1 MGVYINMTEKQK
13 ESKES
18 TKEKEKE
25 EAAAFFAKKLAGVKD
40 HDTPFYYLW
49 SEFLGGLALVSFKFW
64 IMYLTEEEGFRKS
77 FDADPKA
84 IIEVVL
90 QMWRVKVIAE
100 IDAEMERHEEMLK
113 SPYGKMFEKMTPPT
127 DQARKELY
135 EAVKEVE
142 EKARRVLY
150 DGIIAPV
157 AEAKTEG
164 G

>member
-1 MGVYINMTEKQK
+1 MGVYSNMTEKQK

-18 TKEKEKE
+18 ISED
-25 EAAAFFAKKLAGVKD
+25 AAKFFAEKLAGSKGYD
-40 HDTPFYYLW
+40 NPFYYLW

-64 IMYLTEEEGFRKS
+64 VMYLTEEEGFRKS
-77 FDADPKA
+77 IDADPKA

-100 IDAEMERHEEMLK
+100 IDEEIKKQEEMMK
-113 SPYGKMFEKMTPPT
+113 TPHAKMFEKMITPP
-127 DQARKELY
+127 DEARRELY
-135 EAVKEVE
+135 KAVKEVE

-150 DGIIAPV
+150 DGIITPV

>member
-1 MGVYINMTEKQK
+1 MGVLLNMTKKQE
-13 ESKES
+13 ESSES
-18 TKEKEKE
+18 TKEEAVKYFAEKM
-25 EAAAFFAKKLAGVKD
+25 AGSKSYD
-40 HDTPFYYLW
+40 NPFYYLW

-77 FDADPKA
+77 LDADPKA

-100 IDAEMERHEEMLK
+100 IDEEMSKHEEMMK
-113 SPYGKMFEKMTPPT
+113 TPYAKMFGKMITPP
-127 DQARKELY
+127 DKAREEMY

-157 AEAKTEG
+157 AEDKTEG

>member
-1 MGVYINMTEKQK
+1 MGVHSNMTEKQEK
-13 ESKES
+13 LSES
-18 TKEKEKE
+18 TKDKERE
-25 EAAAFFAKKLAGVKD
+25 EAAAYFAKKLAGVKD
-40 HDTPFYYLW
+40 YDNPFYYLW

-64 IMYLTEEEGFRKS
+64 VMYLTEEEGFRKS
-77 FDADPKA
+77 LDADPKA

-100 IDAEMERHEEMLK
+100 IDAEMSKHEEMMK
-113 SPYGKMFEKMTPPT
+113 GPYAKMFGKMITPP
-127 DQARKELY
+127 DKAREEMY

-157 AEAKTEG
+157 AEDKTEG

>member
-1 MGVYINMTEKQK
+1 MTEKQK

-18 TKEKEKE
+18 TKQKEKE
-25 EAAAFFAKKLAGVKD
+25 EAAAFFAKKLAGSKGYD
-40 HDTPFYYLW
+40 DPFYYLW

-64 IMYLTEEEGFRKS
+64 VMYLTEEEGFRKS
-77 FDADPKA
+77 LDADPKA

-90 QMWRVKVIAE
+90 QMWRAKVVAE
-100 IDAEMERHEEMLK
+100 IDAETERHEEMMK
-113 SPYGKMFEKMTPPT
+113 TPHAKMFEKMMPSP
-127 DQARKELY
+127 DESRRELY
-135 EAVKEVE
+135 KAVKEVE